1 MLDSSIDLEDSGTGA
16 NTSRCVERIG
26 SLPYGGHHTLYSM
39 WTPHTALWTPHTVL
53 WTTHSPDY
61 NPLYREQYMEN
72 WQLRKQPENIS
83 GGDTEQD
90 NTPYHA
96 RITIKYSRHQN
107 ALF

>member
-26 SLPYGGHHTLYSM
+26 SLPYGGHHTHCIQCGH
-39 WTPHTALWTPHTVL
+39 HTAL

-83 GGDTEQD
+83 GGDTGQD